1 MKKVTLITVIAL
13 LSVTFS
19 TALFKTTCSA
29 EDKVIVAAADP
40 YPPFVDPTDVQEGLS
55 LAVVRAAYKTQG
67 YTVKM
72 EHVPWARAK
81 TYVIKGDGKYDIL
94 PDVWVSEEGKKDM
107 LYSDPYAVNVVKF
120 IKRADDPFEYNG
132 LESLKGKKIG
142 TVRGYTYSDEFRS
155 SKDFILEDAVDILTN
170 VKKLI
175 GKRFDL
181 TIEDEIVARVVV
193 AKDDPAQLDKI
204 AFTKNAFS
212 SANLCI
218 SAGLANPRC
227 KEIIE
232 AFNKGLAEIKANGEF
247 KKIFESYGVKTE

>member
-1 MKKVTLITVIAL
+1 MKKLVMSFISILFVL
-13 LSVTFS
+13 LSLS
-19 TALFKTTCSA
+19 ICIA
-29 EDKVIVAAADP
+29 EEKIIVAAADP
-40 YPPFVDPTDVQEGLS
+40 YPPFVDPSDVKEGLS
-55 LAVVRAAYKTQG
+55 LVVIRAAYATQG

-81 TYVIKGDGKYDIL
+81 VYVIKGDGKYDIL
-94 PDVWVSEEGKKDM
+94 PDVWVSEEGKKEM
-107 LYSDPYAVNVVKF
+107 MYSDHYAVNVVKF
-120 IKRADDPFEYNG
+120 IKRADDPFEYDG

-142 TVRGYTYSDEFRS
+142 TVRGYTYSDAFRAS
-155 SKDFILEDAVDILTN
+155 NDFVREDAVDILTN

-193 AKDDPAQLDKI
+193 AKEDASMLDKI
-204 AFTKNAFS
+204 KFTENSFS

-247 KKIFESYGVKTE
+247 SKIFESYGVKTN